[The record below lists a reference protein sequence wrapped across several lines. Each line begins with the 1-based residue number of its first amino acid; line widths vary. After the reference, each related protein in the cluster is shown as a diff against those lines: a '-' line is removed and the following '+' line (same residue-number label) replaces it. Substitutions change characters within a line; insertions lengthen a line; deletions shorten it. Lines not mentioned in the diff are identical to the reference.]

1 MKNFREYFIDIHSQ
15 HQTYSFLQP
24 KCHITLLDSYIK
36 SNLLEA
42 YKTYGGSMHL
52 FMAHTVFGQVIEGMD
67 VVDKIAATETD
78 SNNKP
83 TNPVVIES
91 IEITEY

>member
-1 MKNFREYFIDIHSQ
+1 
-15 HQTYSFLQP
+15 
-24 KCHITLLDSYIK
+24 
-36 SNLLEA
+36 
-42 YKTYGGSMHL
+42 MHL
-52 FMAHTVFGQVIEGMD
+52 FGKHTVFGQVIDGMD
-67 VVDKIAATETD
+67 VVDKIAAVETD